1 MEINN
6 GINIGSLFSIN
17 KSKSSPTAEIVEFE
31 CYFFKKDFRNWRY
44 FWMFKVA

>member
-6 GINIGSLFSIN
+6 GINIGSLLSLN

-31 CYFFKKDFRNWRY
+31 CYFFKKDFRN
-44 FWMFKVA
+44 